1 MRWSRRNWGMRF
13 VSGLFFLCLSFLVWE
28 IYKSHFLA
36 SFLRICR
43 HRAREGSE
51 VRGRKAHGRDGCALP
66 CVGNLYLP
74 PLKEAF
80 PLSLEIRMRYHIE
93 DFIGRVVGCAHGRRR
108 PFYVRVCH
116 AGVLDV
122 GCAWL
127 CVDRGVCGVM
137 GRPVY
142 VGGLLR
148 MCA

>member
-1 MRWSRRNWGMRF
+1 MLWSRRNWEMRF
-13 VSGLFFLCLSFLVWE
+13 VSGLFFLSFSLLFGGFTRA
-28 IYKSHFLA
+28 IFLYLFCA
-36 SFLRICR
+36 SVGTVLERV
-43 HRAREGSE
+43 ARCG
-51 VRGRKAHGRDGCALP
+51 GAKAHGRDGCALP

-80 PLSLEIRMRYHIE
+80 PLLLEIRMRYHIE

-122 GCAWL
+122 GYAWL